1 MILSRRVFASVCV
14 HERVRER
21 ERVREKCRSFVMRE
35 SEIQI
40 CLNSRVRNAIKKRSI
55 QRKENVYII
64 VYNSIEIGR
73 SVTAQSQMKQW
84 CSVFIVIPV
93 VD

>member
-1 MILSRRVFASVCV
+1 MYLNQC
-14 HERVRER
+14 VRER
-21 ERVREKCRSFVMRE
+21 AGKCESEREVSFVMRE

-40 CLNSRVRNAIKKRSI
+40 GLNSRVKNALKKRSI

-64 VYNSIEIGR
+64 VNNLIEIGR
-73 SVTAQSQMKQW
+73 SVTTQSQMKQW